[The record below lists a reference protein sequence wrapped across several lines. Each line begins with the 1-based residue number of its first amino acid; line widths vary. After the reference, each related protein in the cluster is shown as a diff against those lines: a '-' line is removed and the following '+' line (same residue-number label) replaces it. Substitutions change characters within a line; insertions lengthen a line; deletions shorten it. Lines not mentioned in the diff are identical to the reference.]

1 MSHSDACNKAIN
13 VAVSIYRHRVPKI
26 NFIDSLS
33 A

>member
-1 MSHSDACNKAIN
+1 MPHADAFNKAIN

-26 NFIDSLS
+26 NFIDCLS

>member
-1 MSHSDACNKAIN
+1 MPHSDTFNKAIN
-13 VAVSIYRHRVPKI
+13 VGMSIYRHHVPKI